1 MYLRVDVFSFHYETL
16 FLTIIYIKTIFLAKM
31 RESFFKENEYYKGS
45 IHFFHLFESQNKLT
59 TVYKI

>member
-1 MYLRVDVFSFHYETL
+1 
-16 FLTIIYIKTIFLAKM
+16 M

-59 TVYKI
+59 TVYKIVRKYIYYTN